1 MANDLTNDMII
12 NQLNKIISDYIE
24 NGTEIDKILEFTESD
39 GFIDMY
45 EKIIELISDNA
56 VKTIDEIMYEKAIE
70 NRAFT
75 QEFLARHEQKW
86 GKAFI
91 ASEALYICVL
101 ESTEAFTNYIT
112 ENLSVTDNIDVFY
125 ALQVIHARSCQ
136 EYLEILTLNR
146 NGFADGAYARWRS
159 MYELS
164 IITAFIRKYG
174 QKVAKSFLDAAD
186 SDDRY
191 EWAREAD
198 CFKKYNKRYIT
209 FAAIQQECEFA
220 TKVWRDMYNLS
231 NQVVHASPQGTV
243 YRVGNKKDI
252 NALSVGHSDYGV
264 SISAINSAIS
274 LTVVTA
280 DFFSLYPHGDS
291 IVAMSAFSK
300 WIGKIKKYYQET
312 EETCFSDDN
321 YCEVM

>member
-1 MANDLTNDMII
+1 MADDLTNEMISKQLNMII
-12 NQLNKIISDYIE
+12 SEYVGK
-24 NGTEIDKILEFTESD
+24 GAEINKILEFTESD
-39 GFIDMY
+39 SFINMY

-91 ASEALYICVL
+91 ASEALYICIL
-101 ESTEAFTNYIT
+101 ESTEAFTDYIT
-112 ENLSVTDNIDVFY
+112 ENSSATDDKDVFY
-125 ALQVIHARSCQ
+125 ALQVIHARACQ

-164 IITAFIRKYG
+164 ITSTFIRKYG

-186 SDDRY
+186 TNDRY
-191 EWAREAD
+191 EWARKAD
-198 CFKKYNKRYIT
+198 CFKNYNKRYIT
-209 FAAIQQECEFA
+209 FAAIQKECEYA
-220 TKVWRDMYNLS
+220 TKGWRDMYNLS
-231 NQVVHASPQGTV
+231 NQVIHASPQGTV
-243 YRVGNKKDI
+243 YRVGNKINI

-274 LTVVTA
+274 LTFMTA
-280 DFFSLYPHGDS
+280 DFFSLYPLGDS
-291 IVAMSAFSK
+291 IVAVSAFNK
-300 WIGKIKKYYQET
+300 WIGKIKEYYCEI
-312 EETCFSDDN
+312 EETCFGDDN
-321 YCEVM
+321 NFKIR